1 MVRAF
6 AIFRIVLLVL
16 LLAGTPL
23 LVAPFA
29 APLAAQTS
37 EAFAP
42 NESDYARLGTRG
54 AAQKPVRDKPE
65 LRRSVGHA
73 KSTSR
78 RQVMDAIWSAS
89 QNTGVDYSYL
99 LAQAQIES
107 GLDPDAK
114 ARTSSAAG
122 LYQFIEGTWLRSLER
137 YRPEL
142 EKTAGH
148 EGQDQILE
156 TLFNASRA
164 SRSDRLALRHDPQLA
179 SMIAAAYA
187 MENGRQLKEVLGRKA
202 TGTELYLAH
211 FLGGAGAD
219 RFLRAWIRSPQ
230 MAAAHLFPKAA
241 RANPSIF
248 YAQSGRSRTL
258 QGVLG
263 HFENKMAR
271 ALELFDPVPSE
282 LFSAAHLD
290 EFWAAQAHLDL
301 SAFSSLSLEHASGSD
316 ASSKKLHW
324 ATRRAMASVT
334 GGMLKDLKPEQIDG
348 FAGHSAQVTSTNF
361 ATWTEGLIHS
371 NANRPV
377 QTLLQTASSKSPN
390 TPRSAR
396 SHPQTCNHIA
406 MCYSAQMSTST
417 VTQVRALI
425 KSGSYT
431 KAGIARAAGLHAN
444 TLRDAS
450 EPDWNPTSETLA
462 KLQKFVD
469 ANDDTPVLV
478 GAEEIID
485 EARNGRMY
493 ILVDDEDRENEGDL
507 IIPAQMATPAAVNFM
522 ATHGRGL
529 ICLALDKAR
538 VDQLGLD
545 PMSRNN
551 KESMQ
556 TAFTVSIEAKDGVT
570 TGISAADRART
581 ISVAI
586 DASKGADD
594 IVTPGHVFPLMARD
608 GGTLVRAGHTEAAV
622 DISRIAG
629 LNPSGVICEIM
640 NEDGTM
646 ARLDDLIEFAR
657 KHSLKIGTIR
667 DLIAYR
673 MRNDHLVER
682 VDERSFESDYG
693 GQWRMITYRNTVA
706 DNEAYALQKGHVTPD
721 EPTLARVHPISVFD
735 DVLGAPGER
744 KRTLQRAMGA
754 IGEKGAGV
762 IVILTQR
769 VGQGGKWTQDEEHR
783 NIGIGSQILA
793 DLGVREMTLLSNSR
807 PDLVALEGY
816 GITIAG
822 HQPIP
827 E

>member
-1 MVRAF
+1 VLACLIGITPPAAAQGVTTFSPDRSSYQTLGNTGQPA
-6 AIFRIVLLVL
+6 VLLQ
-16 LLAGTPL
+16 
-23 LVAPFA
+23 
-29 APLAAQTS
+29 QT
-37 EAFAP
+37 F
-42 NESDYARLGTRG
+42 
-54 AAQKPVRDKPE
+54 E
-65 LRRSVGHA
+65 LRRGQGLGISPA
-73 KSTSR
+73 KQ
-78 RQVMDAIWSAS
+78 QVMSAIWNAS
-89 QNTGVDYSYL
+89 QQTGVDYEYL
-99 LAQAQIES
+99 LAKAHIES
-107 GLDPDAK
+107 GLNPDAK
-114 ARTSSAAG
+114 ARSSSAAG
-122 LYQFIEGTWLRSLER
+122 LFQFIEGTWLRSLER
-137 YRPEL
+137 Y
-142 EKTAGH
+142 KGQIGGHVAGSSK
-148 EGQDQILE
+148 
-156 TLFNASRA
+156 A
-164 SRSDRLALRHDPQLA
+164 LAFSNQATRRQQLDGRFDPALA
-179 SMIAAAYA
+179 SLVAAAYA
-187 MENGRQLKEVLGRKA
+187 LENGKRLERILGRRA

-211 FLGGAGAD
+211 FLGTGGAS
-219 RFLRAWIRSPQ
+219 RFMSAWKRNPGY
-230 MAAAHLFPKAA
+230 AAASIFPRAA
-241 RANPSIF
+241 QANRSIF
-248 YAQSGRSRTL
+248 YARSGR
-258 QGVLG
+258 
-263 HFENKMAR
+263 AR
-271 ALELFDPVPSE
+271 
-282 LFSAAHLD
+282 
-290 EFWAAQAHLDL
+290 
-301 SAFSSLSLEHASGSD
+301 SLRDVLEHFDS
-316 ASSKKLHW
+316 KLHD
-324 ATRRAMASVT
+324 AVSLFNLTHRAYDAAS
-334 GGMLKDLKPEQIDG
+334 DG
-348 FAGHSAQVTSTNF
+348 ELSRVPMDKLGDAIHQLHLYSAGT
-361 ATWTEGLIHS
+361 
-371 NANRPV
+371 
-377 QTLLQTASSKSPN
+377 
-390 TPRSAR
+390 SAR
-396 SHPQTCNHIA
+396 SKTQDEAIDRHLSVSIFTRPSVSHSSFKKQNYNNIIEENNSGAIIVPSRRLFALQEQKMVLGGSHRSRASIAPGNMRPPQLSTCNHIR
-406 MCYSAQMSTST
+406 MCYLIDMSTST
-417 VTQVRALI
+417 ITQVRDLI
-425 KSGSYT
+425 IQGAYT

-450 EPDWNPTSETLA
+450 EPDWNPTTETLT
-462 KLQKFVD
+462 KLQKFLD

-538 VDQLGLD
+538 VNQLGLD

-622 DISRIAG
+622 DISRLAG

-682 VDERSFESDYG
+682 IDESSFESDYG
-693 GQWRMITYRNTVA
+693 GQWRMITYRNTVS
-706 DNEAYALQKGHVTPD
+706 DNQAYVLQKGHVTPD

-735 DVLGAPGER
+735 DVLGAPGPR

-769 VGQGGKWTQDEEHR
+769 VGQGAKWTPDEEHR

-793 DLGVREMTLLSNSR
+793 DLGVQEMVLLSNSR